1 MICLLH
7 QLHMHKCIV
16 QSCEVVKLFTWLVS
30 EFLKNAT
37 TTFMLLCGQVWMSL
51 ESILILSKVDLEQLK
66 DVGTTAACKTCKD
79 FVVVTFR
86 KKCNLYQFR
95 ADDNSTCT
103 SANHIAVLS
112 WKTFAFWRQKYK
124 FVHVS
129 NMLKWDIL
137 GLKFYFYLFSN
148 SWCEIKSFQKVKKW
162 QWYSAIY
169 V

>member
-1 MICLLH
+1 
-7 QLHMHKCIV
+7 MHKCIV

-86 KKCNLYQFR
+86 KSAICQFR

-103 SANHIAVLS
+103 SANHFAVLS
-112 WKTFAFWRQKYK
+112 
-124 FVHVS
+124 
-129 NMLKWDIL
+129 
-137 GLKFYFYLFSN
+137 
-148 SWCEIKSFQKVKKW
+148 
-162 QWYSAIY
+162 
-169 V
+169 